1 MLFLEICEESNFL
14 SVILYIKNIINIIK
28 IVVPIILILMCT
40 IDLAKKVFNDEEKS
54 TKAIVSRF
62 IAAVTIFFLPSI
74 LNLVLELADQSKFT
88 ETLCWKN
95 ANKETIALMAQREKK
110 EEEERQKTQVT
121 QKKEEEEQ
129 KKEEKEA
136 EEVIEKAEDQKP
148 SNNLLHENGTDGA
161 IKVVD
166 GVFYKPSSNNSGKP
180 ESRGSGPYGYVS
192 FFYNRLKALIDA
204 AEKNGYKIKMSTSEY
219 GAWRPYA
226 KQEYYWNCYQTKSC
240 NNGNT
245 AAKPGTSDH
254 GWGIASD
261 LSFGS
266 KEAMYWAHDHASEFG
281 LKFPLCKDV
290 RSSNKKACDEN
301 WHIEPSNVKK
311 MK

>member
-110 EEEERQKTQVT
+110 EE
-121 QKKEEEEQ
+121 
-129 KKEEKEA
+129 
-136 EEVIEKAEDQKP
+136 VIEKAEDQKP

-166 GVFYKPSSNNSGKP
+166 GVFYKPSSNNSGKT